1 MPVTP
6 MEMAERKLRDRFLM
20 MKIKSGEPPAGA
32 YPPRERIW
40 AEYQTWRKRQR
51 HGHERGNEMT
61 GILLSPEGHSEERHS
76 ELAVR
81 RLTTLDGATVGLLG
95 NTKLNADAILAAI
108 GALLG
113 QRYALETV
121 VARTKPSFSHPALP
135 SIVDEMVAKC
145 DVVIAG
151 VGD

>member
-1 MPVTP
+1 
-6 MEMAERKLRDRFLM
+6 
-20 MKIKSGEPPAGA
+20 
-32 YPPRERIW
+32 
-40 AEYQTWRKRQR
+40 
-51 HGHERGNEMT
+51 MT
-61 GILLSPEGHSEERHS
+61 GILLSPEGHSEERRA

-121 VARTKPSFSHPALP
+121 VARTKPSFSHPAP
-135 SIVDEMVAKC
+135 PAIVDEMVAKC